1 MGRRDDL
8 IACFRDTMELIRTE
22 PLAPSVRATC
32 AATRVIDADERL
44 EEGAAKGGATLV
56 RVTRERTFEA
66 AARLVGEGAPG
77 RIAVLNFASPT
88 TPGGGVL
95 RGSTAQEECLC
106 RCSTLYPALNQACCW
121 DGYYQPNRE
130 RRDTL
135 ATDACIYAPDVV
147 VVKEDGAMP
156 VALAEE
162 DRFVV
167 DVITCAAPNLR
178 YTSITDDELMSIHVR
193 RAMRILEVAASLGV
207 RTLVSGA
214 FGCGAFA
221 NDARVVADAWSRA
234 LDAAEGLLERVDFA
248 VWCPPHDSTNYDV
261 FAGRMGKRG

>member
-8 IACFRDTMELIRTE
+8 IACFSDTMELIRTE
-22 PLAPSVRATC
+22 SLAQRVEATC
-32 AATRVIDADERL
+32 AATRVIGTDVHLDV
-44 EEGAAKGGATLV
+44 GAASGV
-56 RVTRERTFEA
+56 RTMVQVTRERTFEA
-66 AARLVGEGAPG
+66 AARLVGEGASG

-106 RCSTLYPALNQACCW
+106 RCSTLYPALNQARCW
-121 DGYYQPNRE
+121 DGFYQPNR
-130 RRDTL
+130 RRHDTL
-135 ATDACIYAPDVV
+135 ATDACIYTPDVV

-156 VALAEE
+156 TTLPEK
-162 DRFVV
+162 DRFAV

-178 YTSITDDELMSIHVR
+178 NTSIADDELWDIHVR
-193 RAMRILEVAASLGV
+193 RANRLLAVAASLGV

-221 NDARVVADAWSRA
+221 NDARIVADAWARA
-234 LDAAEGLLERVDFA
+234 LDEADGLLERVDFA
-248 VWCPPHDSTNYDV
+248 VWCPPHDSSNFDA
-261 FAGRMGKRG
+261 FADRMGKRG